1 MTLWHVTLSHSHPL
15 NLSPYHLLTLTLSQP
30 HRYLNKQTNKQ
41 TNKIVNQQ
49 YLSQIMSDL
58 NQTFMKSSCGYNC
71 IFDGLIIWLFDNLII
86 YPLYVYHLTMDV
98 WKYELIIYDR
108 AFDCRS
114 MANSTGLSLYKALY
128 HPLSTPSGGIAMVE
142 IKPFTTRL
150 VHLLVELPW

>member
-1 MTLWHVTLSHSHPL
+1 MTLWHTTLSYSHPL
-15 NLSPYHLLTLTLSQP
+15 NISPYHPLTLTWPQT

-41 TNKIVNQQ
+41 KIVNQQ
-49 YLSQIMSDL
+49 YSSQIMSDF
-58 NQTFMKSSCGYNC
+58 NQTFRKSFFGYIF
-71 IFDGLIIWLFDNLII
+71 IFDGLIIWLFDNSII

-128 HPLSTPSGGIAMVE
+128 HPLSTPFGGIAMVE
-142 IKPFTTRL
+142 ARPFTTRL